1 MKNIVN
7 EKDLAK
13 VENNLLNSKQL
24 GFLFKKTPENHIY
37 KRPGKGGG
45 QWDFVTGIYMKKV
58 LNMIF
63 GWNWDFQ
70 VEKFDVNMEAKQTIV
85 LGKLT
90 CRTNET
96 QIIKM
101 QFGRSDIKFKKNTET
116 PLDLGNDL
124 KAAATDALK
133 KCASEL
139 GIAGD
144 IYGTNEFKE
153 IEVMPESGKSKI
165 EVLKEQILIKFSEMD
180 DTPEKL
186 ELQKLCSDKMDA
198 GEFTVKFANNILS
211 QL

>member
-13 VENNLLNSKQL
+13 VENNLLNSEQL

-70 VEKFDVNMEAKQTIV
+70 IEKFDVNLEAKQTIV

-180 DTPEKL
+180 DTPEKA

-198 GEFTVKFANNILS
+198 GEFTAKFANNILK